1 VIEPQRI
8 GTRRP
13 GPRRPPSLPPGT
25 VFLALLALL
34 AGVAVPAVAQAKA
47 KKHGGG
53 HRGEHA
59 AEHGRPKRIAITSS
73 DGGGAPEAP
82 VRAQLAKVLKKS
94 KIKVVSHRKGEAP
107 SDDQQWVALGQK
119 LKVDGFIHLSF
130 EAGHGKR
137 SVEIT
142 VRTGADGS
150 ALGSETFTA
159 KGPPSKLSAAVGKGF
174 WKKLGAKVKQTAA
187 AKAGDSVGMPAR
199 DLAREEAAPSEKP
212 AEPETPATPPE
223 PTPAAAAEKPS
234 SEPAV
239 ADVAEPSKAKSPE
252 PAASATDEPPKAK
265 EGPATQAEGQQG
277 PREPTVTA
285 VVQARYLHRSFV
297 YTPSNA
303 APAGSVATP
312 TFGAEVAW
320 FPLAN
325 FGLAVG
331 GEAENWIKE
340 LGQYPTLSSDLHGSL
355 VYRMALS
362 FGELY
367 LRAGLFRHFF
377 AIADDSNHTRLN
389 FSTPDVV
396 YTGARAGGALAV
408 PLTPAL
414 SLTVS
419 ADYRLVTSLDGGGYP
434 LTSATY
440 FPRATAGPAFDG
452 AVTLAFRI
460 TPLLEVQAGGDIR
473 RYVMALGGKQGDRID
488 ASGATDLYLAGWV
501 GLGGVYGGR

>member
-1 VIEPQRI
+1 VTCVLTLVAAIVLAL
-8 GTRRP
+8 G
-13 GPRRPPSLPPGT
+13 PGT
-25 VFLALLALL
+25 
-34 AGVAVPAVAQAKA
+34 AQAKA
-47 KKHGGG
+47 TKHPTKHATKHHQGG
-53 HRGEHA
+53 HRSAQRDEGE
-59 AEHGRPKRIAITSS
+59 RPKRIAITSS
-73 DGGGAPEAP
+73 EGGGPPEAP
-82 VRAQLAKVLKKS
+82 VRAQLTKVLKKS
-94 KIKVVSHRKGEAP
+94 KVKVVAHRKGEAP
-107 SDDQQWVALGQK
+107 GDDQQWMALGQK

-137 SVEIT
+137 SVEVT

-159 KGPPSKLSAAVGKGF
+159 KGPPAKLGAVVGKSF
-174 WKKLGAKVKQTAA
+174 WKKLGAKVRQTSAA
-187 AKAGDSVGMPAR
+187 PPSDSVGMPAR
-199 DLAREEAAPSEKP
+199 DLALEETAKETAKETATPSEKP
-212 AEPETPATPPE
+212 ASPPE
-223 PTPAAAAEKPS
+223 PEAATPAEAPRAATAEKPDS
-234 SEPAV
+234 PPAK
-239 ADVAEPSKAKSPE
+239 AEEAEDATATEAARPRTAA
-252 PAASATDEPPKAK
+252 PAARESGDQGKDR
-265 EGPATQAEGQQG
+265 QA

-285 VVQARYLHRSFV
+285 VVQARYLYRSFT

-303 APAGSVATP
+303 APGATVGTP

-340 LGQYPTLSSDLHGSL
+340 LGKYPTLSSDLHGSL
-355 VYRMALS
+355 VFRMALS

-367 LRAGLFRHFF
+367 LRAGAFRHFF
-377 AIADDSNHTRLN
+377 AISDDGTQSRLN

-396 YTGARAGGALAV
+396 YTGACGGGALAM

-434 LTSATY
+434 LTSQPY
-440 FPRATAGPAFDG
+440 FPRAAPGPAFDG
-452 AVTLAFRI
+452 GVVLAYRI
-460 TPLLEVQAGGDIR
+460 TTLLEAQAGADVR
-473 RYVMALGGKQGDRID
+473 RYVMALGGHPGDRID

-501 GLGGVYGGR
+501 GLGGVYGGP

>member
-1 VIEPQRI
+1 M
-8 GTRRP
+8 
-13 GPRRPPSLPPGT
+13 
-25 VFLALLALL
+25 
-34 AGVAVPAVAQAKA
+34 VAVALTILPAVAHAKA
-47 KKHGGG
+47 KKH

-59 AEHGRPKRIAITSS
+59 GSDGRPKRVAITSS
-73 DGGGAPEAP
+73 EGGGPPEAP
-82 VRAQLAKVLKKS
+82 VRAQLTKALKKA
-94 KIKVVSHRKGEAP
+94 KIKVVPHKKGEAP

-159 KGPPSKLSAAVGKGF
+159 KGPPGKLGAAVGKGF

-187 AKAGDSVGMPAR
+187 AKASETIGMPAR
-199 DLAREEAAPSEKP
+199 DLAREEAAPPGEKAAPPAEPEIPAQPTPSPVADKPDSEAPTEAKP
-212 AEPETPATPPE
+212 AEPLASSTDEAAKQKS
-223 PTPAAAAEKPS
+223 AAA
-234 SEPAV
+234 
-239 ADVAEPSKAKSPE
+239 
-252 PAASATDEPPKAK
+252 PAASG
-265 EGPATQAEGQQG
+265 EGELG
-277 PREPTVTA
+277 PREPTLTA
-285 VVQARYLHRSFV
+285 VIQARYLYRSFA

-303 APAGSVATP
+303 APGASVATP

-325 FGLAVG
+325 FGVAVG

-355 VYRMALS
+355 VFRMALS

-367 LRAGLFRHFF
+367 LRAGAFRHFF

-396 YTGARAGGALAV
+396 YTGARGGGALAV

-419 ADYRLVTSLDGGGYP
+419 ADYRLVTSLAGGGYP
-434 LTSATY
+434 LTSQSY
-440 FPRATAGPAFDG
+440 FPRAAAGPAFDG

-460 TPLLEVQAGGDIR
+460 TPLLEIQAGGDVR
-473 RYVMALGGKQGDRID
+473 RYVMALGGRQGDRIN
-488 ASGATDLYLAGWV
+488 ASGATDLYLSGWV